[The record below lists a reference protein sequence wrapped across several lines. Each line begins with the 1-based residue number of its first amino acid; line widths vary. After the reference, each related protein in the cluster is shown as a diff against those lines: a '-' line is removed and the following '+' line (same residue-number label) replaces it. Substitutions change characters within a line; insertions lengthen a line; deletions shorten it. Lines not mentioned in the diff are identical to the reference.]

1 MKTLTCDVCR
11 KKLDDPIPGRNYYHI
26 CHRDICEPCKD
37 DLEVTLKPA
46 VRTKKPFNYEW
57 YSKLI
62 YDNIEKAVQKGKF

>member
-11 KKLDDPIPGRNYYHI
+11 HTLEEPIPNRNYFHI
-26 CHRDICEPCKD
+26 CHRDICEDCKD
-37 DLEVTLKPA
+37 ALEDSVKPV
-46 VRTKKPFNYEW
+46 VRTKDPFSYTW